1 DDRVVYGYHE
11 TGSVNGINNLL
22 EFQGITST
30 GFTTGISSSRSYF
43 LMGNEVTSDAA
54 LGSAYSSFLPPAN
67 PTAVISY
74 SDVSARQAFSV
85 ASPGSNVFN
94 NAPTTAGYG
103 SGEAVDFRNFTP
115 YAGSTANFQ
124 ALTEVGQL
132 DDATDNVAGG
142 VDTLNNRVRNESL
155 AVVPFTVSANPGTGL
170 GEIGEK
176 DLQMLNLR
184 GRLANGADFNYV
196 TRDIGSGTRN
206 QAGNNVNVDPSW
218 AAGERDRVQ
227 LAGSLTTT
235 DRNGTAVTILPGNE
249 ARPGRN
255 LLGGSADESDNE
267 HRPSALA
274 TFADKTSGSSALRPT
289 VLNNRMAL
297 GVLSTGDVGSRGMAG
312 TDTPLRVL
320 AIDFEGTD
328 YNLDTDGDG
337 IDDLADTGAV
347 ELNATTIT
355 SGQYQLWSSAQAVTV
370 VPVDSAGNPIVSA
383 DRPIQGDVDDQTQ
396 ADFNGVAQD
405 ATNPAGVGIARKVL
419 DNTINSIALVDT
431 SEGVPTLSPVQGLIE
446 ESFVPLQLMAV
457 SKTEDGGVQTAIT
470 RSTNSQN
477 TWDEQVG
484 DPNGDLAQALDFATP
499 GSFNGNVANQTYKI
513 ADAENT
519 SSGRSPV
526 GTVEIQFTDRNFLAG
541 DLNNDGVRDLEDA
554 EAWASAIA
562 DVDTFLADQLT
573 AGDDIGAGSG
583 LIATNNG
590 GIGFGTLD
598 VSELSTDARASMVA
612 LTDLNGDGNVV
623 VLDTSGIEQPKF
635 LADGSVN
642 PDFAPALGGAND
654 KVVAVSKADV
664 EFFLFGASVDT
675 SAFTTAA
682 DRRQIGVIAGQ
693 LRKNEAVDRYNAKL
707 TDLGASAG
715 LRVDRYDVDGINGTN
730 IADLQAIERNVGK
743 NYTDIADVLSTGDDL
758 IRAEMND
765 DNVITHI
772 DNAGFI
778 GANTVDA
785 EGLAAAGAAAGD
797 FAAYRA
803 TLGAASDTRVF
814 VSGLINAGVTT
825 PGDIDFNGATTVTDA
840 IDALNNRGIAAG
852 TAVYTDGDTDFNGTV
867 TVTDAIDILNARTT
881 PSLVLADFPDGSDN
895 GDNGDNDMN
904 QAVTLSAVG
913 LVALTAAESL
923 DAQLVYDPADG
934 NVAIELAA
942 GDAISAFSLQNM
954 TPGADDGFVE
964 ENFLIDEVPGSFI
977 PEVAVTAIDN
987 ELAVLITNS
996 DLELT
1001 GLTDLGDVFPT
1012 GLDLLGLE
1020 ALLSRA
1026 NFNGS
1031 IAGAPVT
1038 DFDFALTVVPE
1049 PASLGLLGV
1058 AGLGLMRR
1066 RRSA

>member
-1 DDRVVYGYHE
+1 
-11 TGSVNGINNLL
+11 
-22 EFQGITST
+22 
-30 GFTTGISSSRSYF
+30 
-43 LMGNEVTSDAA
+43 
-54 LGSAYSSFLPPAN
+54 
-67 PTAVISY
+67 
-74 SDVSARQAFSV
+74 
-85 ASPGSNVFN
+85 
-94 NAPTTAGYG
+94 
-103 SGEAVDFRNFTP
+103 
-115 YAGSTANFQ
+115 
-124 ALTEVGQL
+124 
-132 DDATDNVAGG
+132 
-142 VDTLNNRVRNESL
+142 
-155 AVVPFTVSANPGTGL
+155 
-170 GEIGEK
+170 
-176 DLQMLNLR
+176 
-184 GRLANGADFNYV
+184 
-196 TRDIGSGTRN
+196 
-206 QAGNNVNVDPSW
+206 
-218 AAGERDRVQ
+218 
-227 LAGSLTTT
+227 
-235 DRNGTAVTILPGNE
+235 
-249 ARPGRN
+249 
-255 LLGGSADESDNE
+255 
-267 HRPSALA
+267 
-274 TFADKTSGSSALRPT
+274 
-289 VLNNRMAL
+289 
-297 GVLSTGDVGSRGMAG
+297 
-312 TDTPLRVL
+312 
-320 AIDFEGTD
+320 
-328 YNLDTDGDG
+328 
-337 IDDLADTGAV
+337 
-347 ELNATTIT
+347 
-355 SGQYQLWSSAQAVTV
+355 
-370 VPVDSAGNPIVSA
+370 
-383 DRPIQGDVDDQTQ
+383 
-396 ADFNGVAQD
+396 
-405 ATNPAGVGIARKVL
+405 
-419 DNTINSIALVDT
+419 
-431 SEGVPTLSPVQGLIE
+431 GVPTLSPVQGLIE

-977 PEVAVTAIDN
+977 PEVAVTA
-987 ELAVLITNS
+987 
-996 DLELT
+996 
-1001 GLTDLGDVFPT
+1001 
-1012 GLDLLGLE
+1012 
-1020 ALLSRA
+1020 
-1026 NFNGS
+1026 
-1031 IAGAPVT
+1031 
-1038 DFDFALTVVPE
+1038 
-1049 PASLGLLGV
+1049 
-1058 AGLGLMRR
+1058 
-1066 RRSA
+1066 